1 MDFNKLCAE
10 LLKLNQN
17 MRFAGI
23 YCTADS
29 KVYYKMQE
37 GINKIFDDEQTKDSM
52 VHGYMRWKSRLHA
65 SDLIGVPIYT
75 MTKYPKINRVTMPCG
90 DKNLLMFSTE
100 VNLEPNQIIDDVCK
114 LIEKFK
120 DPADYEPRAHQ
131 LSF

>member
-1 MDFNKLCAE
+1 MDFNKLCEE

-23 YCTADS
+23 YCTTDS
-29 KVYYKMQE
+29 KVYYKMQK

-65 SDLIGVPIYT
+65 ADLIGVPIYT
-75 MTKYPKINRVTMPCG
+75 MTKYPKIHRVTMPCG

-100 VNLEPNQIIDDVCK
+100 VDLEPNQIIDDVCK

-120 DPADYEPRAHQ
+120 DPDDYEPRAHQ